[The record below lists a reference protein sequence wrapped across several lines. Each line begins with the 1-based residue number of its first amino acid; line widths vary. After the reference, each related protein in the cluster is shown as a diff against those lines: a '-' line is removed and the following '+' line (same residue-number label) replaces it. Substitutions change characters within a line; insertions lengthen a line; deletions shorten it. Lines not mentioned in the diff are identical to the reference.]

1 MGRIVEKF
9 ACCELSSVDIWVRSS
24 SPFGKGGLR
33 GIEGDFIGM
42 AKPNSAN
49 LPSPLFA
56 KEGNFSFLGY
66 SCERQTEPRRIITQ
80 ETTPS
85 QIQVTTFASHHQ

>member
-33 GIEGDFIGM
+33 GILLAWQSLTLQIS
-42 AKPNSAN
+42 PNPSLPKRGTSAFWAT
-49 LPSPLFA
+49 LVKGKQSLDGLLLR
-56 KEGNFSFLGY
+56 KQRLLKL
-66 SCERQTEPRRIITQ
+66 R
-80 ETTPS
+80 
-85 QIQVTTFASHHQ
+85 